1 MTFSQQSLR
10 HFLVVVVVSIL
21 SSSSGNTVVLVAAQE
36 SSVTTVPPPLAAQDW
51 ATTISAAQQ
60 CLKDCGE
67 EFSLEGT
74 TNVFQTCLADWN
86 QAAPVPMEFDF
97 EPCCGMT
104 RGGALAECAGTLT
117 AAEAVLTTR
126 LVSIQASAA
135 TYFTCLSENYGQAT
149 CLFPGIC
156 LISLTGGTGMGEVND
171 FDVGGENPHA
181 TSLANM
187 ARTTDES
194 CTIMD
199 AFGRNACD
207 MVQGCC
213 TECAPLIA
221 AVVNAVTDDLLLP
234 AYSAT
239 VTTCGGNKTC
249 SDYNVTLPAGRH
261 HRKLAANTAP
271 TTGSR
276 AATYA
281 ADCTAA
287 LRTTIVQY
295 NETYAA
301 EQFMTCMFQKVGQLA
316 VDTVGQL
323 STDQLG
329 QLATE
334 ALTAYT
340 GSSTSTTTNEDAS
353 SSGSSSSSRST
364 TATTLSFGITTTT
377 IVASGLLLLLLPS
390 F

>member
-10 HFLVVVVVSIL
+10 HFLVVVSIL
-21 SSSSGNTVVLVAAQE
+21 SLSFGNTVVLVAAQE
-36 SSVTTVPPPLAAQDW
+36 PPQTVPVLSEAKQW
-51 ATTISAAQQ
+51 AETISAAQQ
-60 CLKDCGE
+60 CVKDCGE
-67 EFSLEGT
+67 DFSLDGT
-74 TNVFQTCLADWN
+74 TNVLQTCLADQN
-86 QAAPVPMEFDF
+86 EAPVTMDVDF
-97 EPCCGMT
+97 ETCCDMT
-104 RGGALAECAGTLT
+104 LGGKLADCAGTLT

-126 LVSIQASAA
+126 LVSIQSAAA
-135 TYFTCLSENYGQAT
+135 TYLTCLSENYGIET
-149 CLFPGIC
+149 CRVPGIC
-156 LISLTGGTGMGEVND
+156 LISLTGGTGMGDVND
-171 FDVGGENPHA
+171 FDVGGDNPHA
-181 TSLANM
+181 TSLANL
-187 ARTTDES
+187 AQTTDAS
-194 CTIMD
+194 CTVMD

-207 MVQGCC
+207 MVKGCC

-234 AYSAT
+234 AYSDT
-239 VTTCGGNKTC
+239 VTTCGGDKTC

-261 HRKLAANTAP
+261 HRRLAANADP

-316 VDTVGQL
+316 VDTVGEL
-323 STDQLG
+323 STDQWG

-340 GSSTSTTTNEDAS
+340 GSSPASTTTNAETSSS
-353 SSGSSSSSRST
+353 SSGSSSST
-364 TATTLSFGITTTT
+364 TATTHSFGITTTT
-377 IVASGLLLLLLPS
+377 IVASGLLLLLLPP

>member
-10 HFLVVVVVSIL
+10 HFLVVVVSIL
-21 SSSSGNTVVLVAAQE
+21 SISFGDNVGVAAQE
-36 SSVTTVPPPLAAQDW
+36 PPENLPVPSEAKQW
-51 ATTISAAQQ
+51 AETISAAQQ
-60 CLKDCGE
+60 CLKDCGG
-67 EFSLEGT
+67 EFSLDGT
-74 TNVFQTCLADWN
+74 TNVLQTCLADRN
-86 QAAPVPMEFDF
+86 EAPMTMDFDF
-97 EPCCGMT
+97 ETCCGMT
-104 RGGALAECAGTLT
+104 LGGDLADCAGTLT

-126 LVSIQASAA
+126 LVSIQSSAA
-135 TYFTCLSENYGQAT
+135 NYLTCLSENYGQAT
-149 CLFPGIC
+149 CRVPGIC
-156 LISLTGGTGMGEVND
+156 LISLTGGTGMGDVND
-171 FDVGGENPHA
+171 FDVGGDNPHA
-181 TSLANM
+181 TSLANL
-187 ARTTDES
+187 AQTTDAS
-194 CTIMD
+194 CTVMD

-207 MVQGCC
+207 MVKGCC

-234 AYSAT
+234 AYSDT
-239 VTTCGGNKTC
+239 VTTCGGDKTC

-261 HRKLAANTAP
+261 HRRLAANADP

-316 VDTVGQL
+316 VDTVGEL
-323 STDQLG
+323 STDQWG

-340 GSSTSTTTNEDAS
+340 GSSPASTTTNAETSSS
-353 SSGSSSSSRST
+353 SSGSSSST
-364 TATTLSFGITTTT
+364 TATTHSFGITTTT
-377 IVASGLLLLLLPS
+377 IVASGLLLLLLPP